1 MAMLALA
8 EADTLM
14 IPKDHSGSG
23 IRTLSSGLYHLNYIH
38 IYGTDPYACISSFLF
53 IEIKN
58 YRPALFIA
66 QLKCL

>member
-38 IYGTDPYACISSFLF
+38 IYGIDPYACIHLFDFL
-53 IEIKN
+53 K
-58 YRPALFIA
+58 
-66 QLKCL
+66 